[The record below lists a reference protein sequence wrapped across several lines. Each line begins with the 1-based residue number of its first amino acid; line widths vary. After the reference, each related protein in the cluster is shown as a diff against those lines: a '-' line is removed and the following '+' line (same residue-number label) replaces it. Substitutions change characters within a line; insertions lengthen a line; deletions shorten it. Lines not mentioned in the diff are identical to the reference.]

1 MAAEEIVSGVYGI
14 SMTYVNA
21 FLVVGEDGLVLV
33 DSGLAGR
40 KDTILGA
47 LAGTGRQP
55 ADLKH
60 ILITHH
66 HFDHIGS
73 LADLKEATGAKCYVH
88 PADGRVVRGEAPRP
102 GPKPMG
108 LLSRL
113 LLPIVVRLGPPEVD
127 PMKVDREV
135 QDGEELPLAGGIK
148 AVHTPGHTAGHLSF
162 LLPSRKLLFVGDAAG
177 NLLGQLGPPFGVLLG
192 THTEDVAQAKESI
205 RKLAGLEFD
214 IACFGHGRVLKGEA
228 NLKFRRLAEKLA
240 R

>member
-14 SMTYVNA
+14 SMMYVNA
-21 FLVVGEDGLVLV
+21 FLVIAEDGLVLV

-47 LAGTGRQP
+47 VARASRQP

-66 HFDHIGS
+66 HVDHIGS
-73 LADLKEATGAKCYVH
+73 LADLKEATAASSYVH
-88 PADGRVVRGEAPRP
+88 PADSPIVRGEQPQP
-102 GPKPMG
+102 GPNPDSLLGKLAGP
-108 LLSRL
+108 LLSRMSST
-113 LLPIVVRLGPPEVD
+113 PPATAVDVEVA
-127 PMKVDREV
+127 
-135 QDGEELPLAGGIK
+135 DGDELPLAGGIK
-148 AVHTPGHTAGHLSF
+148 AVHTPGHTPGHLSF
-162 LLPSRKLLFVGDAAG
+162 LLPSRKLLFVGDAAA
-177 NLLGQLGPPFGVLLG
+177 NMLRLGLPLGMF
-192 THTEDVAQAKESI
+192 TADRQQAKESV
-205 RKLAGLEFD
+205 RKLAALEFD